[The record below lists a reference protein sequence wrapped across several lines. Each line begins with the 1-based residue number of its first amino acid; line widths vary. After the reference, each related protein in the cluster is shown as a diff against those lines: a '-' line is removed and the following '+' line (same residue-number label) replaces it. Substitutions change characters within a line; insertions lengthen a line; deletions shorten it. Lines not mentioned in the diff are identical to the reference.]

1 MTAKTTTSEYV
12 LLFRGTSWHKGLS
25 PEQIQKDLARFT
37 AWFERLKNEGKF
49 KGGHPLVHDG
59 KIVAGGNAVTDGPFA
74 ESKEAI
80 AGFFIIRADS
90 LEQAVEIAKGCPCL
104 EYGQTVEVREIVLD
118 EKIRESLELLSS
130 NILTGD
136 LWV

>member
-1 MTAKTTTSEYV
+1 MSAKTTASEYL
-12 LLFRGTSWHKGLS
+12 LLFRGTSWHKDHS
-25 PEQIQKDLARFT
+25 PKEIENDLARFT

-49 KGGHPLVHDG
+49 ESGHPLAHDG
-59 KIVAGGNAVTDGPFA
+59 KIVAGSNAVTDGPFA

-90 LEQAVEIAKGCPCL
+90 LEQAVEVAKGCPAL
-104 EYGQTVEVREIVLD
+104 EYGQTVEVRPIVSD
-118 EKIRESLELLSS
+118 DKIRESLELLRS
-130 NILTGD
+130 NILTGN